1 MLRLQ
6 FNLRDTVITFGRLQ
20 AFTKYA
26 VRLAVLNDVGGG
38 PFTIPF
44 NITTQED
51 G

>member
-6 FNLRDTVITFGRLQ
+6 FNLRDTVITFGGLQ